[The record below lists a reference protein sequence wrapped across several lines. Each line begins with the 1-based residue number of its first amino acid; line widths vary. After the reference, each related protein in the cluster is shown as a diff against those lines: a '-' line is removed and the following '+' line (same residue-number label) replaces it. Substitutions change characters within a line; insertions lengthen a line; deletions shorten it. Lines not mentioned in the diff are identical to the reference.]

1 MRAWLLLISTIVF
14 GALPAQGQGP
24 AVKAEILSYGL
35 FESKV
40 AETQDRPETAAGKR
54 DVVADFKLLKQ
65 TDIIVAKIGVEFGI
79 EFRVSGVPATQK
91 DVMVAVVTRFPPP
104 GLTNSK
110 GERFAEEKT
119 NVRVVPGRR
128 EYEGYTFE
136 EKWEL
141 AAGEWVFEVYF
152 EGRKL
157 AERRFTVVL
166 P

>member
-1 MRAWLLLISTIVF
+1 MKGWVLLFS
-14 GALPAQGQGP
+14 ALAIALLPGPLQAQTPQ
-24 AVKAEILSYGL
+24 AEILSYGL

-40 AETQDRPETAAGKR
+40 AETENRPDTATGKR
-54 DVVADFKLLKQ
+54 DIVADFKLLKQ
-65 TDIIVAKIGVEFGI
+65 TDTIVAKIGTEFGI
-79 EFRVSGVPATQK
+79 EFRVSGFPAGQK
-91 DVMVAVVTRFPPP
+91 DVMVTVVTRFPPP
-104 GLTNSK
+104 GLTNAK
-110 GERFAEEKT
+110 GERLTQDKS

-128 EYEGYTFE
+128 EYEGYGFE

-152 EGRKL
+152 QDRKL